1 MRYSLYETTACKV
14 SLFQKNVYFFFRQ
27 GIPNDKYT
35 KKGVTFVDK
44 KTLFIKIE
52 QYREEMMTL
61 SKEQGLSSEAVL
73 ATSEKLDA
81 LIYAYLKRSS

>member
-14 SLFQKNVYFFFRQ
+14 SLFQKNVYFFSGRVYLT
-27 GIPNDKYT
+27 ISIL

>member
-1 MRYSLYETTACKV
+1 M
-14 SLFQKNVYFFFRQ
+14 
-27 GIPNDKYT
+27 
-35 KKGVTFVDK
+35 DK

-61 SKEQGLSSEAVL
+61 SKEHGLSSKVVL